1 MSQRPTH
8 SPAPAAIP
16 PRRRGPFDDATWA
29 EQLTAHVVTPGPE
42 PRIHGYDVERDL
54 ARHYSFTETFL
65 LTMTGELPTPAK
77 TRAFD
82 VALQFLAPVAVNEAP
97 GHAAVIARTCNAFTS
112 AIFGITAVTL
122 AEQGRALMAGS
133 AAPPADEAER
143 ASVERLR
150 EALHHVGSPV
160 PALLDGDPGRVAALA
175 AVLQYCGV
183 ATSEQIEAVMF
194 IARLPAA
201 IAEGLAIPPHALK
214 EYPVQVP
221 DLRYSEEKES

>member
-1 MSQRPTH
+1 MSK
-8 SPAPAAIP
+8 SPRDPQASAAVP
-16 PRRRGPFDDATWA
+16 PRRSGPFDDAPWP

-54 ARHYSFTETFL
+54 ARHYSFTETLL
-65 LTMTGELPTPAK
+65 LTMTGELPTPAR

-112 AIFGITAVTL
+112 AIFGITAITL
-122 AEQGRALMAGS
+122 AEQARAAS
-133 AAPPADEAER
+133 AAAASPPADEAER

-150 EALHHVGSPV
+150 EALHRVGAPV
-160 PALLDGDPGRVAALA
+160 PALLDGDLGRVAALA
-175 AVLQYCGV
+175 AVLRYCGI
-183 ATSEQIEAVMF
+183 TSAEHIEAVMV

-201 IAEGLAIPPHALK
+201 IAEGLAIPAHALK
-214 EYPVQVP
+214 EYPVQLP
-221 DLRYSEEKES
+221 DVRYHEETSS